1 MVWVP
6 MQLGTQKLLWRSAPR
21 LQEGGPA
28 GRTLLKTITSAKEAS
43 GPWLQA
49 GSRLVGFAWQKR
61 AGADSHSGTNSHS
74 PQVHPPAASLPS
86 PRSSASSLT
95 FCWFG
100 RAGQAL
106 PIPRTSPCPSAV
118 QGWLLLLILFREAVP
133 DHPLNPHPAVLYCLL
148 DSLTLAA
155 QTAWLK

>member
-6 MQLGTQKLLWRSAPR
+6 MQLGTQKLLWRSTPQ

-28 GRTLLKTITSAKEAS
+28 GRMLLKTIAPAQEAS
-43 GPWLQA
+43 GLWLQA

-61 AGADSHSGTNSHS
+61 AGADSHSRTNSHS
-74 PQVHPPAASLPS
+74 AHVCPPAASLPF
-86 PRSSASSLT
+86 PRSSASSLP

-106 PIPRTSPCPSAV
+106 PIPRTSLCPSAV

-133 DHPLNPHPAVLYCLL
+133 DHPLNPHPTVLFCLL
-148 DSLTLAA
+148 ESLALAA

>member
-106 PIPRTSPCPSAV
+106 PSPRTSPCPSAV

>member
-6 MQLGTQKLLWRSAPR
+6 MQLGTQKLLWRSASR

>member
-6 MQLGTQKLLWRSAPR
+6 MQLGTQKLLWRSTPQ

-28 GRTLLKTITSAKEAS
+28 GRMLLKTIAPAQEAS
-43 GPWLQA
+43 GLWLQA

-74 PQVHPPAASLPS
+74 AHVCSPAAALPF
-86 PRSSASSLT
+86 PRSSASSLP

-106 PIPRTSPCPSAV
+106 PIPRTSLCPSAV

-133 DHPLNPHPAVLYCLL
+133 DHPLNPHPTVLYCLL
-148 DSLTLAA
+148 DSLALAA